1 MVQPYKS
8 ELLPHWKFAKPD
20 IARKS
25 SAALRG
31 KFEEYLENDE
41 WVSARFLAM
50 LKALSFVGCDLCL
63 KFSTFCRA
71 SFG

>member
-25 SAALRG
+25 SAALRD

-41 WVSARFLAM
+41 
-50 LKALSFVGCDLCL
+50 
-63 KFSTFCRA
+63 
-71 SFG
+71 